1 MIGIWDVQVEMQRL
15 TLLLKRMDEE
25 ALTQRKEYDQVSAAF
40 VYVYRC
46 MAYVDRI
53 SSVLGIALVRD

>member
-1 MIGIWDVQVEMQRL
+1 MQRL

-40 VYVYRC
+40 VYVDRC
-46 MAYVDRI
+46 IAYVRM
-53 SSVLGIALVRD
+53 G